1 MKGITA
7 FSILAVRDGA
17 RCDRTQRRGWSP
29 MVETTMEQKE
39 QLQHLSAD
47 ELWSMREDVDLKL
60 ATILLKRKSMLEE
73 RLERLQP
80 RQVQSRG
87 VSRVR

>member
-1 MKGITA
+1 
-7 FSILAVRDGA
+7 
-17 RCDRTQRRGWSP
+17 
-29 MVETTMEQKE
+29 MEQKE

>member
-1 MKGITA
+1 
-7 FSILAVRDGA
+7 
-17 RCDRTQRRGWSP
+17 
-29 MVETTMEQKE
+29 VETTMEQKM

-87 VSRVR
+87 VARVR

>member
-1 MKGITA
+1 
-7 FSILAVRDGA
+7 
-17 RCDRTQRRGWSP
+17 
-29 MVETTMEQKE
+29 VETTMEQKE

>member
-1 MKGITA
+1 MA
-7 FSILAVRDGA
+7 FPVWVA
-17 RCDRTQRRGWSP
+17 Q
-29 MVETTMEQKE
+29 MEQKE

>member
-39 QLQHLSAD
+39 QLQYLSAE
-47 ELWSMREDVDLKL
+47 ELWSLRDEVDAQL
-60 ATILLKRKSMLEE
+60 AAILLKRKNVLEE

-80 RQVQSRG
+80 SQVERRAI
-87 VSRVR
+87 SRVE

>member
-1 MKGITA
+1 MDY
-7 FSILAVRDGA
+7 FSEDSAHVTNGFPVWVV
-17 RCDRTQRRGWSP
+17 Q
-29 MVETTMEQKE
+29 MEQKE

-60 ATILLKRKSMLEE
+60 TTILLKRKSMLEE

>member
-1 MKGITA
+1 
-7 FSILAVRDGA
+7 
-17 RCDRTQRRGWSP
+17 
-29 MVETTMEQKE
+29 MEQKM

-80 RQVQSRG
+80 RQVQESGALNRRYSNLG
-87 VSRVR
+87 T

>member
-1 MKGITA
+1 VGDLHRETV
-7 FSILAVRDGA
+7 LAVTEPKDADG
-17 RCDRTQRRGWSP
+17 SN
-29 MVETTMEQKE
+29 VETTMEQKE

-80 RQVQSRG
+80 RQVQSR
-87 VSRVR
+87 VR

>member
-1 MKGITA
+1 
-7 FSILAVRDGA
+7 
-17 RCDRTQRRGWSP
+17 
-29 MVETTMEQKE
+29 MEQKE

-80 RQVQSRG
+80 RQVQSR
-87 VSRVR
+87 VR

>member
-1 MKGITA
+1 MFVLSG
-7 FSILAVRDGA
+7 VG
-17 RCDRTQRRGWSP
+17 GP
-29 MVETTMEQKE
+29 MVETTMEQNE

>member
-1 MKGITA
+1 
-7 FSILAVRDGA
+7 
-17 RCDRTQRRGWSP
+17 

-60 ATILLKRKSMLEE
+60 ATILLNRKSMLEE

-80 RQVQSRG
+80 RQVQGRG
-87 VSRVR
+87 VSRVS

>member
-1 MKGITA
+1 
-7 FSILAVRDGA
+7 
-17 RCDRTQRRGWSP
+17 

>member
-1 MKGITA
+1 MRIPHTLPMA
-7 FSILAVRDGA
+7 FPVWVA
-17 RCDRTQRRGWSP
+17 Q
-29 MVETTMEQKE
+29 MEQKE

>member
-1 MKGITA
+1 MKGITV

>member
-1 MKGITA
+1 
-7 FSILAVRDGA
+7 
-17 RCDRTQRRGWSP
+17 
-29 MVETTMEQKE
+29 MEQKE

-80 RQVQSRG
+80 RQVQGRG